1 MDDFVNWLQS
11 HGYARSSICNNIH
24 GVVRL
29 SRWLKRHPDWL
40 INPNQNHLRL
50 ASDYFHKRKYHVATA
65 IHVVRR
71 FLRER
76 AIIPEGTIAP
86 KLPSEQEL
94 EAFGVYLQ
102 EVRGLATSTISEHQN
117 QLRFFLRFL
126 KFDENPLTIRTLRP
140 DQVDNFLRKAAKTNN
155 RFSLQHVVASV
166 RGFLKH
172 LHAQG
177 VLKQALHQQLDTP
190 RTYRLE
196 QLPRA
201 LPWEQVVSLLRSIDR
216 SQPDGLRDFTML
228 YLAARYGL
236 RSGELVRLTL
246 DHIDWRARTLQVPQ
260 TKTKQT
266 LLLPLTE
273 EAGAV
278 LAHYLKAGR
287 PGSEHRQL
295 FVRRRA
301 PAGPLAHTAVHD
313 ILAHRIRHSGLA
325 LPPIG
330 THVLRHSFAVHLLR
344 RGVPMN
350 DIGDVLGHRN
360 CESTVV
366 YLRLAVDDLR
376 EVGLPVPS
384 TDQASPLDP
393 SGWKRK
399 LPRLGR
405 PKRRPPLAKVDFG
418 SGFAGSLR
426 VYLANRRAL
435 GRRFAIEEGILRR
448 WDDFLKQEFPRS
460 HDVLPEMFHSWA
472 KSMPNLT
479 AFVRRNHL
487 RLVRNFLLF
496 HARTHPNTY
505 VPDPAT
511 FPRSSSHQAP
521 RLVTST
527 EMARILATAQQLP
540 ASYSN
545 PLRAET
551 IHLALVLLF
560 CCGLRRGEL
569 LRLTLRHFDSTE
581 NLVRIQDTKFH
592 KSRLVPLSR
601 SVAQELR
608 DYMELRR
615 QHLLPVDPDSP
626 IIWSNRRPAPADY
639 YCAVALTANWQQL
652 CLATGVVD
660 GRGRPPRLHDLRH
673 SFAMAALHRWYRQG
687 VEVQAKLPHLATY
700 MGHVCSAST
709 HHYLHLTPDIGRA
722 ASQRFHQY
730 AAEIFGHGGGK

>member
-1 MDDFVNWLQS
+1 
-11 HGYARSSICNNIH
+11 
-24 GVVRL
+24 
-29 SRWLKRHPDWL
+29 
-40 INPNQNHLRL
+40 
-50 ASDYFHKRKYHVATA
+50 
-65 IHVVRR
+65 
-71 FLRER
+71 
-76 AIIPEGTIAP
+76 
-86 KLPSEQEL
+86 
-94 EAFGVYLQ
+94 
-102 EVRGLATSTISEHQN
+102 
-117 QLRFFLRFL
+117 
-126 KFDENPLTIRTLRP
+126 
-140 DQVDNFLRKAAKTNN
+140 
-155 RFSLQHVVASV
+155 
-166 RGFLKH
+166 
-172 LHAQG
+172 
-177 VLKQALHQQLDTP
+177 
-190 RTYRLE
+190 LE

-313 ILAHRIRHSGLA
+313 ILAHRIRHSGLT

-418 SGFAGSLR
+418 SGLAGSLR

-435 GRRFAIEEGILRR
+435 GRRFTIEEGILRR

-511 FPRSSSHQAP
+511 FPPSSPHQAP
-521 RLVTST
+521 RLVTSI
-527 EMARILATAQQLP
+527 EMARVLATAQQLP

-569 LRLTLRHFDSTE
+569 LRLTLRHPEHLMHAQRLLSVPFKRSGTRE
-581 NLVRIQDTKFH
+581 IHHLEFSEIQAVLRNIDLDAADGQRDFVLLTFLFNTGARV
-592 KSRLVPLSR
+592 SEAVGLQTCDLRLSPPASVLLRGKGRKERVCPLWPETAR
-601 SVAQELR
+601 
-608 DYMELRR
+608 
-615 QHLLPVDPDSP
+615 
-626 IIWSNRRPAPADY
+626 
-639 YCAVALTANWQQL
+639 AL
-652 CLATGVVD
+652 
-660 GRGRPPRLHDLRH
+660 RLHLERQGTGLHEVRSIFLNHRGQPLTRFGVRVILQKQLLRAAEKVPSLKGKRLHPHSLRH
-673 SFAMAALHRWYRQG
+673 STAIHLLRSGVDLSTIANWLGHVSVNTTNKYLTLDLDTKRAAL
-687 VEVQAKLPHLATY
+687 AKAKPILATY
-700 MGHVCSAST
+700 P
-709 HHYLHLTPDIGRA
+709 YRA
-722 ASQRFHQY
+722 WRSDKNLIKWL
-730 AAEIFGHGGGK
+730 ELL